1 MNAPSTIAARPAPR
15 RRLSRTVARNLLAGL
30 LFIAPWL
37 IGFLIFTLYPILASI
52 YYSFTSYDV
61 ISPPQWVGIDN
72 YRTLLTAD
80 PLLWQAV
87 GNTLYYAVIAV
98 PLNLAIAVGVALLL
112 NLNVRGQSVFRTI
125 FFLPTIVPDV
135 AAGMLWAWLLNPQF
149 GAVNALLKAAGL
161 PALGWLS
168 DPTWAKPSLI
178 LINAWTFGTS
188 MVIFLAAVQDIPQ
201 HLYESA
207 ELDGA
212 NAWRR
217 TWHITLPMLSP
228 TIFFNLV
235 LGIIGAF
242 QYFTT
247 AFVVSGGQGGPAG
260 STTFYSL
267 LLFRNA
273 FSYFKMGYASAMAW
287 LLFVVV
293 MLVTLVLFR
302 TSSRWVYYEGGQ
314 S

>member
-1 MNAPSTIAARPAPR
+1 MNAPSTTAIRPAQR
-15 RRLSRTVARNLLAGL
+15 YRLSRTVARNLIAGL
-30 LFIAPWL
+30 LFVSPWL
-37 IGFLIFTLYPILASI
+37 IGFVIFTLYPILASI
-52 YYSFTSYDV
+52 YYSFTAYDV
-61 ISPPQWVGIDN
+61 ISPPQWVGLDN
-72 YRTLLTAD
+72 YQTLLTAD
-80 PLLWQAV
+80 PLLWRAV

-98 PLNLAIAVGVALLL
+98 PLNLVIAVGVALLL
-112 NLNVRGQSVFRTI
+112 NLNVRGLSVFRTI

-149 GAVNALLKAAGL
+149 GAVNALLKAVGL

-168 DPTWAKPSLI
+168 DPAWAKPSLI
-178 LINAWTFGTS
+178 MINAWTFGTS
-188 MVIFLAAVQDIPQ
+188 MVIFLAAVQDIPR

-212 NAWRR
+212 SAWHR

-247 AFVVSGGQGGPAG
+247 AFVVSGGEGGPAG

-287 LLFVVV
+287 LLFLVV
-293 MLVTLVLFR
+293 MVVTLVLFR
-302 TSSRWVYYEGGQ
+302 TSGRWVYYEGGQ

>member
-1 MNAPSTIAARPAPR
+1 M
-15 RRLSRTVARNLLAGL
+15 VAGL
-30 LFIAPWL
+30 LFVAPWL
-37 IGFLIFTLYPILASI
+37 VGFLIFTLYPILASI
-52 YYSFTSYDV
+52 YYSFTAYDV

-87 GNTLYYAVIAV
+87 GNTLFYAVIAV
-98 PLNLAIAVGVALLL
+98 PLNLVIAVSVALLL
-112 NLNVRGQSVFRTI
+112 NLNVRGLSVFRTI

-149 GAVNALLKAAGL
+149 GAVNALLKAVGL

-168 DPTWAKPSLI
+168 DPAWAKPSLI
-178 LINAWTFGTS
+178 MINAWTFGTS
-188 MVIFLAAVQDIPQ
+188 MVIFLAAVQEIPQ

-287 LLFVVV
+287 LLFLVVL
-293 MLVTLVLFR
+293 LVTLVLFR